1 MTVTVSSRNAAS
13 TRSAPAAA
21 DGGDAGRLL
30 LRVVLGVLILLHGI
44 AKLKGGP
51 DFIVGTVVKAGLPAV
66 FGYFVYV
73 GEVLAPLLLIAG
85 LWTRAA
91 AWVVAINM
99 VAAVFL
105 VHMNELFTLSKT
117 GGWALELQGMFFFT
131 AVAVALLGAGLEPL
145 GCLIITSLGTSCST
159 EPTG

>member
-1 MTVTVSSRNAAS
+1 MTVTGSSRNAVS

-21 DGGDAGRLL
+21 DRDDAGRLL
-30 LRVVLGVLILLHGI
+30 LRVALGVLILLHGI

-66 FGYFVYV
+66 FGYFVYL

-91 AWVVAINM
+91 AAIVAINM
-99 VAAVFL
+99 IVAVLL
-105 VHMNELFTLSKT
+105 VHMNDLFALSKS
-117 GGWALELQGMFFFT
+117 GGWALELQGMYFF
-131 AVAVALLGAGLEPL
+131 AAIAVALLGAGRYSV
-145 GCLIITSLGTSCST
+145 GGAN
-159 EPTG
+159 GKWN

>member
-1 MTVTVSSRNAAS
+1 MTVTVSSRNTVS

-21 DGGDAGRLL
+21 DRDDAGRLL

-51 DFIVGTVVKAGLPAV
+51 DFIVGTVVKAGLPAA

-91 AWVVAINM
+91 AGIVAINM
-99 VAAVFL
+99 VVAVLL
-105 VHMNELFTLSKT
+105 VHMSQLFTLSKT

-131 AVAVALLGAGLEPL
+131 AVAVALLGAGRY
-145 GCLIITSLGTSCST
+145 SLG
-159 EPTG
+159 GANGKWN

>member
-1 MTVTVSSRNAAS
+1 MTVTVSNHNSVS
-13 TRSAPAAA
+13 TRSASAVA
-21 DGGDAGRLL
+21 DRDDVGRLL
-30 LRVVLGVLILLHGI
+30 LRVVLGLLILLHGI

-51 DFIVGTVVKAGLPAV
+51 DFIVGAVVKAGLPAV

-91 AWVVAINM
+91 AGIVAINM
-99 VAAVFL
+99 VVAVLL
-105 VHMNELFTLSKT
+105 VHINDLFSLSKT

-131 AVAVALLGAGLEPL
+131 AIAVALLGAGRYSV
-145 GCLIITSLGTSCST
+145 GGASGKWN
-159 EPTG
+159 